1 MTREIILTRSKKLAA
16 SSPEL
21 RHKEYTNHQYV
32 SKMSFFAEEILG
44 MCGKNMFDVCCEVT
58 SHDEYVAM
66 VKTKKRMSA
75 KPTCCYTA
83 TFATRSLLRGSVVPA
98 KFLLWTSTRCLQNV
112 RHQTRWLWYGMERS
126 TTWIT
131 ERDTAQTE
139 TERILTRLVTAHS
152 LIAVCIRSKRVFAH
166 VIHVLT
172 LSHPVLSSRV
182 IHTTRGSLSTRTSR
196 RMSANDA
203 NKYIDTVNVLR
214 HRR

>member
-1 MTREIILTRSKKLAA
+1 ML
-16 SSPEL
+16 
-21 RHKEYTNHQYV
+21 
-32 SKMSFFAEEILG
+32 
-44 MCGKNMFDVCCEVT
+44 DVCCEVT

-75 KPTCCYTA
+75 QPTCCYTA

-112 RHQTRWLWYGMERS
+112 RHQTRWLWYGKRS

-131 ERDTAQTE
+131 EGDTAQTE

-152 LIAVCIRSKRVFAH
+152 WIAVCIKRKRVFAH

-172 LSHPVLSSRV
+172 LSHPVSSSRV
-182 IHTTRGSLSTRTSR
+182 AHAIRRSLSTRTSR
-196 RMSANDA
+196 MVAELSGCS
-203 NKYIDTVNVLR
+203 KLIHGSMTVPTEYHATTAEDQMESCRLNNVGYGKD
-214 HRR
+214 

>member
-1 MTREIILTRSKKLAA
+1 ML
-16 SSPEL
+16 
-21 RHKEYTNHQYV
+21 
-32 SKMSFFAEEILG
+32 
-44 MCGKNMFDVCCEVT
+44 DVCCEVT

-75 KPTCCYTA
+75 QPTCCYTA

-131 ERDTAQTE
+131 EGDTAQTE

-152 LIAVCIRSKRVFAH
+152 WIAVCIKSKKVFAH

-182 IHTTRGSLSTRTSR
+182 AHTTRRSLSTRTSR
-196 RMSANDA
+196 MVAELLVAPS
-203 NKYIDTVNVLR
+203 
-214 HRR
+214 